1 MSKKV
6 LEIVASI
13 MGVPAESVTEAST
26 PETLR
31 NWDSLRH
38 MKLIL
43 AVEESLGIEFSDE
56 DIVAIRDVRGLIAR
70 TEAKRGGN
78 HE

>member
-6 LEIVASI
+6 FEIVARI
-13 MGVPAESVTEAST
+13 MGVPVEAVTSESS
-26 PETLR
+26 PETLA

-43 AVEESLGIEFSDE
+43 AIEESLDIQFNDE
-56 DIVAIRDVRGLIAR
+56 DIVSIKNVQDLLSRL
-70 TEAKRGGN
+70 EAKR
-78 HE
+78 

>member
-6 LEIVASI
+6 FEIVARI
-13 MGVPAESVTEAST
+13 MGVPVEVVSLESS
-26 PETLR
+26 PETLE

-43 AVEESLGIEFSDE
+43 AIEESLDVQFRDE
-56 DIVAIRDVRGLIAR
+56 DIVGIKSVRDLLACVEAR
-70 TEAKRGGN
+70 Q
-78 HE
+78 